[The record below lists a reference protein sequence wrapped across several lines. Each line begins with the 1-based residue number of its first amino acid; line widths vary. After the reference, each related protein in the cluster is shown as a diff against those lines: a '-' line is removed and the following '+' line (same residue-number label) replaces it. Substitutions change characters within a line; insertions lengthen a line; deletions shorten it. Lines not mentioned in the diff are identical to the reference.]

1 MMKKAITQ
9 LALTALL
16 LGAGVLSH
24 AGAALNGVV
33 DTVEGK
39 PIAGGMV
46 TVWNTEKN
54 RKETVYTDADGR
66 YAIDTSFTGKLA
78 VRVRTPYFRDVTKDV
93 SLTD

>member
-9 LALTALL
+9 LGFTALL
-16 LGAGVLSH
+16 LGASALSH

>member
-9 LALTALL
+9 LGFTALL
-16 LGAGVLSH
+16 LGASALSH

-46 TVWNTEKN
+46 TVWNTEK
-54 RKETVYTDADGR
+54 
-66 YAIDTSFTGKLA
+66 
-78 VRVRTPYFRDVTKDV
+78 
-93 SLTD
+93 